1 VELTRAGVEKD
12 CERAE
17 GGGGDWLWSV
27 VAAAAVNPKDR
38 RAEGKRRSVEE
49 NSLKVFVGK
58 RKRLYFRVEKREWAD
73 DEIRERFCVFPPIQI
88 NHLPASRP
96 LAF

>member
-1 VELTRAGVEKD
+1 MTRGGVDKG
-12 CERAE
+12 CERID
-17 GGGGDWLWSV
+17 GGGGDCWCKV
-27 VAAAAVNPKDR
+27 EAAAAVNPKDR

-49 NSLKVFVGK
+49 NSLKVVPGK
-58 RKRLYFRVEKREWAD
+58 RENYKRKSRGVGRMMRSEQ
-73 DEIRERFCVFPPIQI
+73 FCVFPMEI